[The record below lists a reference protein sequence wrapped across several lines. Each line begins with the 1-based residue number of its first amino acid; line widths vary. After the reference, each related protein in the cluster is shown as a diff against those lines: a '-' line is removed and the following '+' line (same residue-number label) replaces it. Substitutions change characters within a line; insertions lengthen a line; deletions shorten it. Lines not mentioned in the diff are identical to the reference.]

1 MCPKKRRIGDYGHI
15 KCVYVPGKAEHQRL
29 RSHSLHKKQT
39 EMFLSALFLKMSKI
53 LRHLARKHSRRF
65 LFPQ

>member
-1 MCPKKRRIGDYGHI
+1 MCPEKWSIRDYGHI
-15 KCVYVPGKAEHQRL
+15 KCVYVPGKAGNQSL
-29 RSHSLHKKQT
+29 WSHSLHKKQT
-39 EMFLSALFLKMSKI
+39 EMFLSALFLKMSMI